1 MADSFGFSPMEV
13 LLFRGESLDQ
23 LTSDM
28 PLDVQWDVVYSARCY
43 AIWKHDLTHL
53 NPLLKNSQRLAKRW
67 DKLISGFG
75 GPVPLD
81 KLLTALLAL
90 MRYCIT
96 MGVSVQDIYL
106 SDVVTTSDNLL
117 HVSRV
122 HGCVTFSWLY
132 AKLSLFGR
140 HGRFW
145 VGSSSHT
152 AATMIEGSRAVN
164 GPDVAISEMVEAF
177 HLEVKSSLVVT
188 VSLTPREKK
197 ILERELGFVPLYK
210 QKTRAPRNHPV
221 LAALR
226 EVMRQEYAAS
236 SNILNTKLKTLV
248 IGAASR
254 EVNCYSSNPS
264 VHYYFANKDSKDLV
278 RTTLEL
284 LHSALATKYRN
295 MESGERE
302 LMNNLKGC
310 GYIVKRSTDSGVYE
324 VVSDKDVAEV
334 LRYAKTVAS
343 TKRDA
348 KQKPV
353 GKRKMIMSEATR
365 RTIEL
370 HELSRVVAEEKKIP
384 NHFHFDE
391 RSFGSVGSF
400 TQLVCEDVGY
410 NFSVDAWLHLF
421 NVTGAQTAV
430 GYMALPN
437 ELLFEHYPISDYYD
451 YWEGIEKHGA
461 LGGITISPLKNGQ
474 VVGMPK
480 GVFQASQFCNSA
492 AGLGIPGSKMGTVER
507 IICHMSDGFGNGYNH
522 VKSDWQT
529 LLKNPILASPKYNFA
544 IEVDLQ
550 GRYGCL
556 ATFRLTRVTGVK
568 YVARTIKL
576 RPEDRYVRV
585 LDLLHIVRS
594 IRQKGHAGLREPY
607 QYFPVYK
614 REVDTTV
621 SYCFSIAEKSLTVQ
635 NIANFIRHHIG
646 GVSLVNKE
654 LVSAWRLNPQLVPS
668 FAYAVYFYV
677 INLRGELDGMLEKLM
692 KKGITW
698 SDRLKANVS
707 AFLRDMVDP
716 ISFLWTWLFERRL
729 VDQIFEDGTD
739 VFYQMDRACVDDKAL
754 KLSEHLN
761 VTRDFMP
768 ADTLLPEGWVLD
780 DWEKAPDSLKT
791 LSAAASLPIECGTIN
806 CVGKSFKSIRSL
818 LPPSVVTSPVE
829 QFFKA
834 GGKFRNDS
842 EFAELLSAH
851 YRWQMDNSFCACQV
865 CSALTGQTGS
875 QVVECRWKEE
885 SLYTFSMSQTEVD
898 DFRNEVKAQ
907 SIEKGNR
914 FGELLVGVHQ
924 KIPTQAFEVSVRLEY
939 IKGGPGT
946 GKSFLIRSLA
956 DPIRDL
962 VVAPFIKLRS
972 DYQNQRVGD
981 DVVSWDFHT
990 PHKALDIT
998 GKQVIFVDE
1007 FTAYDWRLLAV
1018 LAYRNHAHTIY
1029 LVGDEQQTGIQEG
1042 RGEGVSILNRIDLSK
1057 ISTHVPIMN
1066 FRNPVRD
1073 VKVLNYLFGARMV
1086 PMSSIEQGFC
1096 FGDIKDFSSLS
1107 NIPDTKIVHYSDET
1121 GEHMMPDYVRG
1132 ISKTTVR
1139 ANQGSTYDNVV
1150 LPVLPS
1156 DLKLINSQELNL
1168 VALSRHKNKLT
1179 ILLDNDGMNI
1189 GATLKGMIEGVP
1201 EELERK
1207 DYIIGMYLGNH
1218 LPIKKEFFFPESEFA
1233 KSFRLMV
1240 AKYEA
1245 FVPYD
1250 SDLPTLVSQGDVVV
1264 LDVSRVENDIND
1276 TFECADFYNLISR
1289 PNNCLVVAISECL
1302 GVTLEKLDN
1311 LMQANVATISK
1322 YHNWLRKKT
1331 PSTWEDCRLFA
1342 DALKVSMHVKVLS
1355 DKPYDLNYL
1364 VDGAASN
1371 ITLHLLGKESDG
1383 HFVAAPISGGSA
1395 STSSGNNNSASS
1407 STSSEDDEEFD
1418 VTNLFADSGVSPTDM
1433 DAFCGF
1439 LEATIMTYF
1448 DKHDLPNS
1456 DWAHPVDGADGYYQI
1471 NVEKFG
1477 LSECCQA
1484 FLRALDVFKL
1494 DSSQKKV
1501 VYKWLRSAL
1510 KDKQFHWRATPGNTS
1525 ASSSGS
1531 DVDNDFVNLAGGK
1544 TKSKSSADV
1553 APADTL
1559 RQSFMDYASEFIPI
1573 LIADAPAVLPLV
1585 EPDPIVSKCMVPE
1598 FDAFLLIK
1606 EFDLDNGA
1614 DEYQCSYLNE
1624 AVANRIG
1631 DKFVSGVLDTDIIS
1645 PLNLRGHPVS
1655 ETVKYHSMCVA
1666 PAQIYFKRN
1675 QWQELQVQQARYLFR
1690 KVRNSPSSTQDTVA
1704 RMVAQ
1709 MFVSDCLVPNVAEVF
1724 STSNLWRIMDKAM
1737 HDMVTKNYQGQ
1748 MEEEFTRNARLYRFQ
1763 LKDIEKPL
1771 KDSETDLA
1779 KAGQGILAWS
1789 KEAHVKFMVAFRVL
1803 NDLLLKSLNSNV
1815 VYDNTMSEVEFV
1827 ANINAAMSTVPGSA
1841 INGVIDAAACDSG
1854 QGVFTQLIERYIYS
1868 ALGISDFFL
1877 DWYFSFRER
1886 YIMQSRYVRAHMSY
1900 VKTSGEPGTLLGNT
1914 ILMGAMLNAMLRG
1927 TGPFCMA
1934 MKGDDGF
1941 KRQANLKINTDI
1953 LKLIKKET
1961 VLDFKLDLNVPITF
1975 CGYALSNGHLF
1986 PSVSRKLTK
1995 IAAHRF
2001 REYKHFCEYQES
2013 LRDWIKNLP
2022 KDPNVY
2028 ADFLECNASLSC
2040 RTTDDV
2046 QRWLDA
2052 IISVSRIGYAQFM
2065 MMFPLREVAMS
2076 LPPVEDE
2083 LQVLSSTK
2091 VNVSIGENISN
2102 FVRKVARVDMKK
2114 F

>member
-1 MADSFGFSPMEV
+1 MADSFGFTPMEV
-13 LLFRGESLDQ
+13 LLFGGESVQL

-28 PLDVQWDVVYSARCY
+28 PIDVQWGFVHSTRCY
-43 AIWKHDLTHL
+43 ALWKDDLIHL
-53 NPLLKNSQRLAKRW
+53 NPLLKYSQRIAKRW
-67 DKLISGFG
+67 ERLVSGFV

-81 KLLTALLAL
+81 KLLSLLAKL
-90 MRYCIT
+90 MRYCVN
-96 MGVSVQDIYL
+96 MGVSVQEIYL
-106 SDVVTTSDNLL
+106 SDAIVSSSYML
-117 HVSRV
+117 HVSRSV
-122 HGCVTFSWLY
+122 GCVSFSWLY
-132 AKLSLFGR
+132 AKLSMFASCGK
-140 HGRFW
+140 FW
-145 VGSSSHT
+145 VGSSHHT
-152 AATMIEGSRAVN
+152 AANMIEGSRAVN

-210 QKTRAPRNHPV
+210 QKSRAPRNHPV

-226 EVMRQEYAAS
+226 EVMRQEYSAS
-236 SNILNTKLKTLV
+236 CNILNTKLKTLV
-248 IGAASR
+248 VGAASR

-310 GYIVKRSTDSGVYE
+310 GYIVKRSVENAVYE

-334 LRYAKTVAS
+334 LRYAQTVAS
-343 TKRDA
+343 TKKEA
-348 KQKPV
+348 KRKPNT
-353 GKRKMIMSEATR
+353 GKRKMVMSEATR

-370 HELSRVVAEEKKIP
+370 HELSRIVAEEKKIP

-391 RSFGSVGSF
+391 SDFASVGNF

-421 NVTGAQTAV
+421 EATGAQTAV

-451 YWEGIEKHGA
+451 YWEGVEKHGS
-461 LGGITISPLKNGQ
+461 LGGITISPLRNGQ
-474 VVGMPK
+474 VVGMPT
-480 GVFQASQFCNSA
+480 GVFQPVHFDKTS
-492 AGLGIPGSKMGTVER
+492 AGLGIPGSKMGTAER
-507 IICHMSDGFGNGYNH
+507 VICHMSDGLGNGYNH
-522 VKSDWQT
+522 VKNDWQT
-529 LLKNPILASPKYNFA
+529 LLKHPILSSSKYNFA
-544 IEVDLQ
+544 VEVDLT

-594 IRQKGHAGLREPY
+594 IRLKGHAGLKEPY

-677 INLRGELDGMLEKLM
+677 VNLRGELDGMLQKLM

-698 SDRLKANVS
+698 ADRLKANVS

-729 VDQIFEDGTD
+729 VDQIFQDGTD
-739 VFYQMDRACVDDKAL
+739 VFYQMDRACVDEKAL
-754 KLSEHLN
+754 RLN
-761 VTRDFMP
+761 DHIKITRDFLP
-768 ADTLLPEGWVLD
+768 ADTLLPEGWSLD

-791 LSAAASLPIECGTIN
+791 LSAAASLPVECGAVN
-806 CVGKSFKSIRSL
+806 CVGKSFKSVRTL

-829 QFFKA
+829 QFFKS
-834 GGKFRNDS
+834 GGKFRDDA

-865 CSALTGQTGS
+865 CAALTGKTGS
-875 QVVECRWKEE
+875 QVVECRWKAE
-885 SLYTFSMSQTEVD
+885 SMYTFSMSQTEVD
-898 DFRNEVKAQ
+898 DFRNEIKAQ

-914 FGELLVGVHQ
+914 FGEMLIGVHQ

-939 IKGGPGT
+939 VKGGPGT

-981 DVVSWDFHT
+981 ELLSWDFHT
-990 PHKALDIT
+990 PHKALDVT
-998 GKQVIFVDE
+998 GKQIIFVDE

-1042 RGEGVSILNRIDLSK
+1042 RGEGISILNKIDLSK
-1057 ISTHVPIMN
+1057 VSTHVPIMN

-1073 VKVLNYLFGARMV
+1073 VKVLNYLFGSRMV
-1086 PMSSIEQGFC
+1086 PMSSVEKGFS
-1096 FGDIKDFSSLS
+1096 FGDIKEFSSLS
-1107 NIPDTKIVHYSDET
+1107 NIPDTKIIHYSDET

-1132 ISKTTVR
+1132 VSKTTVR

-1156 DLKLINSQELNL
+1156 DLKLINSAELNL
-1168 VALSRHKNKLT
+1168 VALSRHRNKLT

-1189 GATLKGMIEGVP
+1189 GAVLKGMLEGVP
-1201 EELERK
+1201 EELERR
-1207 DYIIGMYLGNH
+1207 DYIVGMYLGLH

-1264 LDVSRVENDIND
+1264 LDIARVENDIND
-1276 TFECADFYNLISR
+1276 AFDCADFYNLVSR

-1311 LMQANVATISK
+1311 LMQANAVTLDK
-1322 YHNWLRKKT
+1322 YHAWLSKKS
-1331 PSTWEDCRLFA
+1331 PSTWQDCRMFA
-1342 DALKVSMHVKVLS
+1342 DALKVSMYVKVLS
-1355 DKPYDLNYL
+1355 DKPYDLTYE
-1364 VDGAASN
+1364 VEGAGSSV
-1371 ITLHLLGKESDG
+1371 TLHLVGKESDG
-1383 HFVAAPISGGSA
+1383 HFIAAPLSPSLSTNERESGDDSKKPADDSDTFDAANLFADKGVSSADIEAFCAYLEKTLMATIMEYDLRLQSWANVVDDTDDFYQINISEFRQSTCFGKLLSALEVLKVDVSRKKFISDWLCKNLENRQFRWRWSSSVA
-1395 STSSGNNNSASS
+1395 STSSAGSNV
-1407 STSSEDDEEFD
+1407 DD
-1418 VTNLFADSGVSPTDM
+1418 
-1433 DAFCGF
+1433 
-1439 LEATIMTYF
+1439 
-1448 DKHDLPNS
+1448 
-1456 DWAHPVDGADGYYQI
+1456 
-1471 NVEKFG
+1471 
-1477 LSECCQA
+1477 
-1484 FLRALDVFKL
+1484 
-1494 DSSQKKV
+1494 
-1501 VYKWLRSAL
+1501 
-1510 KDKQFHWRATPGNTS
+1510 
-1525 ASSSGS
+1525 
-1531 DVDNDFVNLAGGK
+1531 DFVNMAGGK
-1544 TKSKSSADV
+1544 TDANVDPADV
-1553 APADTL
+1553 L
-1559 RQSFMDYASEFIPI
+1559 RQSFMDYASEFVPI
-1573 LIADAPAVLPLV
+1573 LIAESPILMPLV
-1585 EPDPIVSKCMVPE
+1585 EPEPILSKCMVPE

-1614 DEYQCSYLNE
+1614 DEYQCAYLNE
-1624 AVANRIG
+1624 SVANRVG

-1645 PLNLRGHPVS
+1645 PLNLRGHPIA
-1655 ETVKYHSMCVA
+1655 ENVKYHSMCVA

-1690 KVRNSPSSTQDTVA
+1690 KVRNSPSSTQDSVA

-1709 MFVSDCLVPNVAEVF
+1709 LFVSDCLVPNVADTF
-1724 STSNLWRIMDKAM
+1724 SASNLWRIMDKAM

-1748 MEEEFTRNARLYRFQ
+1748 MEEEFTRNAKLYRFQ

-1771 KDSETDLA
+1771 KDPETDLA

-1815 VYDNTMSEVEFV
+1815 VYDNTMSETEFV
-1827 ANINAAMSTVPGSA
+1827 GKINAAMNIVPDSA

-1854 QGVFTQLIERYIYS
+1854 QGVFTQLIERHIYA

-1877 DWYFSFRER
+1877 DWYFSFREK
-1886 YIMQSRYVRAHMSY
+1886 YVMQSRYVRAHMSY

-1941 KRQANLKINTDI
+1941 KRQANLKINDQM

-2022 KDPNVY
+2022 KDPAVY

-2040 RTTDDV
+2040 RNVDDV

-2052 IISVSRIGYAQFM
+2052 IISVSRIGHEQFM
-2065 MMFPLREVAMS
+2065 MMFPIREVFMS
-2076 LPPVEDE
+2076 LPPVEDSLGE
-2083 LQVLSSTK
+2083 LSSTK
-2091 VNVSIGENISN
+2091 VAVSIGDNVSN
-2102 FVRKVARVDMKK
+2102 VVRKVARVDMKK